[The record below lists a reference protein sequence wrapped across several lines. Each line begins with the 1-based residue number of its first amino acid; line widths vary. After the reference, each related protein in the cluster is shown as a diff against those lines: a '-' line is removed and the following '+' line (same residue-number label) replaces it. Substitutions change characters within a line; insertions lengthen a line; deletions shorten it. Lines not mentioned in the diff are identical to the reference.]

1 MDATNEPA
9 YIVYVSD
16 ASPEGRAS
24 DVSYYRTRSSAR
36 KRFDEL
42 NRTLV
47 RNGHNYV
54 MMGRR
59 CPRTGIYLNVA
70 AA

>member
-1 MDATNEPA
+1 MDKPA

-16 ASPEGRAS
+16 TRPEGRAS
-24 DVSYYRTRSSAR
+24 EVRYYRTKAAAR
-36 KRFDEL
+36 KRFDFL

-54 MMGRR
+54 MAGRLSPMGN
-59 CPRTGIYLNVA
+59 YLNIA
-70 AA
+70 SA